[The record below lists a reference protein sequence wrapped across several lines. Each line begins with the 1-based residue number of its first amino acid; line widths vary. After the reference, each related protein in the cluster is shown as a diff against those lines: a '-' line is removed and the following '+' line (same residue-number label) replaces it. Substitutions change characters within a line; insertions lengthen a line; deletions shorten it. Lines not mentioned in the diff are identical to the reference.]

1 MDKWDFLKWRKTLRY
16 TQAQAGEQLGVNR
29 GTIQNWERGITR
41 ISRSAELACEELTR
55 RWKQRPEF
63 GPVTLVY
70 ADSPIWQQAEGPY
83 NVPVLQCERHP
94 SNDAAIEQASR
105 LKGSPHFINPLIVEE
120 GGGVVWMGP
129 ELLRECD
136 RRAEEVR
143 ARRETAV
150 RNGHGQ
156 GTGPPNPPAPKQ
168 RGASDRQANGH

>member
-16 TQAQAGEQLGVNR
+16 TQAEAGEQLGVNR

-41 ISRSAELACEELTR
+41 ISRTAELACQELNR

-83 NVPVLQCERHP
+83 NVPVLQCERYP
-94 SNDAAIEQASR
+94 NNDAAIEQASR

-120 GGGVVWMGP
+120 SGSVVWMGP

-136 RRAEEVR
+136 RRAEGAR
-143 ARRETAV
+143 ARRETAA
-150 RNGHGQ
+150 RNGHSQ
-156 GTGPPNPPAPKQ
+156 ST
-168 RGASDRQANGH
+168 